1 MSRLAIA
8 LISVVLLAS
17 TGLFAQGT
25 PTKRNRGTTT
35 TGTGIYDVPAVTFEG
50 KVKTIDKKELRIDAG
65 VSGEDSLIFRI
76 THRTHF
82 LKDGKEIKPTDVA
95 PGTPVAVDAYREPD
109 QKFSALNVV
118 VNPPK
123 PKTADQ

>member
-1 MSRLAIA
+1 MWKLTTALA
-8 LISVVLLAS
+8 LLTVACS
-17 TGLFAQGT
+17 SILLSQGT
-25 PTKRNRGTTT
+25 AKRTKGTTT
-35 TGTGIYDVPAVTFEG
+35 TGTGTYDVPAVTFEG

>member
-1 MSRLAIA
+1 MWKLTTALA
-8 LISVVLLAS
+8 LLTLAS
-17 TGLFAQGT
+17 SGILLSQGT
-25 PTKRNRGTTT
+25 ARHTKGTTT
-35 TGTGIYDVPAVTFEG
+35 TGTSTYDVPAVTFEG
-50 KVKTIDKKELRIDAG
+50 KVKTVDKKELRIDAG